1 MREIILLS
9 ALKIL
14 GFRFL
19 DGNMLSSAFTIHEG
33 LNDVLNLCLLLLS
46 LAVASGNM
54 TGTLETEDSIT
65 VCPIFLTEY
74 YVHIYT
80 HCQKLMKSVSCHGS

>member
-1 MREIILLS
+1 MGEIILLS

-19 DGNMLSSAFTIHEG
+19 DGNMLSSAFTIHKG

-54 TGTLETEDSIT
+54 TETLETEDSIT
-65 VCPIFLTEY
+65 VCPIF
-74 YVHIYT
+74 
-80 HCQKLMKSVSCHGS
+80 